1 MESYLWIIPFAPLAG
16 AVLNGALAILF
27 SRREKGPAEGLISLI
42 GCAAPLASFVVAMVL
57 FIRMIGMPADERLF
71 AQTLFPWILS
81 GALNIDFAFFVDSLS
96 MVMVLVVTGVG
107 TIIHFYSIGY
117 MHGDRGY
124 ARYFSFLNLFM
135 FSMLTLVMGKNLPL
149 LFVGW
154 EGVGLCSYLLIG
166 FWYRDMM
173 NAAAGKKAFIVNRIG
188 DFAFLIG
195 MFIVYMATREVGA
208 GTLDFPALRGLVTEH
223 PEAFAG
229 IATAAGILLFI
240 GACGKSAQIPLYVW
254 LPDAMAGPT
263 PVSALIHAAT
273 MVTAGVYMIARM
285 SFFYMLSPTAMAVV
299 ASVGALTAIFA
310 ATIGICQKDIKKV
323 LAYSTISQL
332 GYMFVAVGVGAFSAG
347 IFHLMTHAFFKACLF
362 LGAGSV
368 IHAMSGEQ
376 DMFKMGGLGK
386 YMKITTWTFV
396 IAALTIGGIPPLA
409 GFFSKDEI
417 LWLTFSSDVTP
428 FWLSKL
434 LWGVGFAAAGITAF
448 YMFRAVYLTFFG
460 KKRMTPEVEAH
471 VHESPSV
478 MTVPLVLLAI
488 GSVGAGFVGLPQV
501 LGGAN
506 QFHHFLSPS
515 VGIVSEEHRAS
526 EDFTPHVAPSVAGGV
541 PTYGREE
548 RVDESSSA
556 GEEHAASEETRA
568 GNAHVEADEARGN
581 ESHAGETETHAGAA
595 HASHGVEILLMVLSV
610 LIGLTGILIARALYL
625 SKPDVPG
632 KISQKLGGLYRL
644 VYGKYFV
651 DEAYEHTFVRP
662 GYQLSDKF
670 FFKFFD
676 SGIIEGIVN
685 GLGTVVHVFGTV
697 FRLVQTGVVRTYAL
711 FVLIGILYLIY
722 RMVG

>member
-1 MESYLWIIPFAPLAG
+1 MENYLWIIPFAPLAG
-16 AVLNGALAILF
+16 AILNGTLAILY
-27 SRREKGPAEGLISLI
+27 SSREKGPAEGPVAFL
-42 GCAAPLASFVVAMVL
+42 GCVAPLSSFVVAVIL
-57 FIRMIGMPADERLF
+57 FMRMIGLPAEERVIS
-71 AQTLFPWILS
+71 QVLFPWIVS
-81 GALNIDFAFFVDSLS
+81 GALNIEFAFFVDALS

-124 ARYFSFLNLFM
+124 ARYFSYLNLFM

-166 FWYRDMM
+166 FWYRDMLK
-173 NAAAGKKAFIVNRIG
+173 AAAGKKAFIVNRIG

-195 MFIVYMATREVGA
+195 MFILYMATREVSA
-208 GTLDFPALRGLVTEH
+208 GTLDFSSLRELVGEH

-229 IATAAGILLFI
+229 VATAAGILLFI

-273 MVTAGVYMIARM
+273 MVTAGVYMIARL

-332 GYMFVAVGVGAFSAG
+332 GYMFIAVGVGAFSAG

-368 IHAMSGEQ
+368 IHAMGGEQ
-376 DMFKMGGLGK
+376 DMFKMGGLRK
-386 YMKITTWTFV
+386 YMKVTMGTFF
-396 IAALTIGGIPPLA
+396 IAALAIGGLPPLA

-417 LWLTFSSDVTP
+417 LWLTFTSSVVP
-428 FWLSKL
+428 EWLSKV
-434 LWGVGFAAAGITAF
+434 LWGVGFVAAGITAF
-448 YMFRAVYLTFFG
+448 YMFRAVFLTFFG
-460 KKRMTPEVEAH
+460 KKRMTAEAEAH
-471 VHESPSV
+471 VHESPSI

-488 GSVGAGFVGLPQV
+488 GSVGAGLVGIPQI

-506 QFHHFLSPS
+506 QFHHFLSPA
-515 VGIVSEEHRAS
+515 VGEVGEVH
-526 EDFTPHVAPSVAGGV
+526 HVATEFCKHAAPVETGAASGGAAQVASI
-541 PTYGREE
+541 
-548 RVDESSSA
+548 DAAQSFA
-556 GEEHAASEETRA
+556 GEAAGAVHAASDLHGGEAEQQA
-568 GNAHVEADEARGN
+568 G
-581 ESHAGETETHAGAA
+581 
-595 HASHGVEILLMVLSV
+595 ASHGVEILLMVLSV
-610 LIGLTGILIARALYL
+610 LIGLTGILIALLLYL
-625 SKPDVPG
+625 RKPDVPG
-632 KISQKLGGLYRL
+632 KISRKLGGLYRL
-644 VYGKYFV
+644 VYGKYFI
-651 DEAYEHTFVRP
+651 DEAYEHTLVRP
-662 GYQLSDKF
+662 GYQISDKF
-670 FFKFFD
+670 FFRFVD
-676 SGIIEGIVN
+676 MGIIEGIVN
-685 GLGTVVHVFGTV
+685 GVGTLARVFGTV
-697 FRLVQTGVVRTYAL
+697 IRLVQTGVVRTYAL